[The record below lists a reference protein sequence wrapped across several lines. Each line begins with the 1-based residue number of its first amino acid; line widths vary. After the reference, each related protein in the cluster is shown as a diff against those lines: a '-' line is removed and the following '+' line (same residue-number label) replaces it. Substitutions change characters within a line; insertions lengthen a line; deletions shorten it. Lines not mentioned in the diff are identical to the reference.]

1 MPPFRPPRAVRREAQ
16 RALDWRK
23 DLPPSRRAM
32 TPTGVRRAVQLA
44 NGQPVSVETIRRML
58 SFFDRHEV
66 DKEAQGFRPGEDG
79 YPSKGRQAW
88 AGWGG
93 DAGRAWARKIARRY
107 DREWYLERLGRRREA
122 RADQRS
128 QSTRAP
134 RRDRIRGSRKNK
146 AGSATA
152 KGRTSIEL
160 DESTRKALQ
169 RKVTEHNEKHGA
181 DSSKRA
187 TLSKLA
193 AVYRRGAGA
202 FSVSHRPG
210 VSRGA
215 WAMARVNA
223 WLYLLRNG
231 RPKDSRYKGDN
242 DLLPKGHPRAPKRE
256 TE

>member
-1 MPPFRPPRAVRREAQ
+1 MPPFRPPRSVRREAR

-44 NGQPVSVETIRRML
+44 NGQSVSTETIRRML

-66 DKEAQGFRPGEDG
+66 DKEAEGFRPGEDG

-93 DAGRAWARKIARRY
+93 DAGRAWARKIARKY
-107 DREWYLERLGRRREA
+107 DREWYLARLGRRRKA
-122 RADQRS
+122 RADQRR

-146 AGSATA
+146 PGSATA

-160 DESTRKALQ
+160 SDKTRKALS
-169 RKVTEHNEKHGA
+169 RKVEEHNEKHG
-181 DSSKRA
+181 DNKGKRA

-193 AVYRRGAGA
+193 AVYRRGSGA

-215 WAMARVNA
+215 WSMARVNA
-223 WLYLLRNG
+223 FLYLLRNG

-242 DLLPKGHPRAPKRE
+242 DLLPKGHPRAKKE
-256 TE
+256 TG